1 MFSHL
6 RYEAWLRVNVELL
19 AISLDFLAT
28 LDLQGPVYS
37 DCQGFV
43 MKLLHPNVIRRTPA
57 SAGFLLIRACA
68 RRLQHPS
75 RSLQCAR

>member
-1 MFSHL
+1 MAEGKRGAAGYFAGFSSHPRPPGTGLL
-6 RYEAWLRVNVELL
+6 RLPGLCHEAL
-19 AISLDFLAT
+19 A
-28 LDLQGPVYS
+28 PER
-37 DCQGFV
+37 
-43 MKLLHPNVIRRTPA
+43 IRRTPA